1 MNKSSKVNAFLLAI
15 MLFCS
20 KVVGVVASDNTN
32 ITHGENN
39 IPETNVP
46 AAGADALNNGSIVA
60 DAKTQINQGGV
71 TLQVPADNTVQRTF
85 AQQLKE
91 AISSFGLQKLLYG
104 EDAQEYT
111 DEKATKDLFV
121 NPYNN

>member
-1 MNKSSKVNAFLLAI
+1 
-15 MLFCS
+15 
-20 KVVGVVASDNTN
+20 
-32 ITHGENN
+32 
-39 IPETNVP
+39 
-46 AAGADALNNGSIVA
+46 LNNGSIVA